1 MSKIYLNESHIR
13 QLVKETLESL
23 ILGEDDIEG
32 GNHPVHTLDEY
43 MYILANTEIDKYN
56 WEINQDE
63 SNIDRDGGCVEIVTY
78 GDDFDFI
85 ALKVYFNMDVTY
97 IPYNG
102 GNYWTPP
109 EGGYH
114 ECDSF
119 EIINIEYNMNDEY
132 NGSLKQKPEGLEEFI
147 YQYVME
153 EIDEKY
159 DEESYMPDPD
169 FEYDS
174 RKNDF

>member
-1 MSKIYLNESHIR
+1 
-13 QLVKETLESL
+13 
-23 ILGEDDIEG
+23 
-32 GNHPVHTLDEY
+32 
-43 MYILANTEIDKYN
+43 
-56 WEINQDE
+56 
-63 SNIDRDGGCVEIVTY
+63 
-78 GDDFDFI
+78 
-85 ALKVYFNMDVTY
+85 MDVTY

-102 GNYWTPP
+102 GDYWTPP

-159 DEESYMPDPD
+159 DEEVQAKVQRFREIPDD
-169 FEYDS
+169 KGGLLRAFIQQEYLKKRYGD
-174 RKNDF
+174 